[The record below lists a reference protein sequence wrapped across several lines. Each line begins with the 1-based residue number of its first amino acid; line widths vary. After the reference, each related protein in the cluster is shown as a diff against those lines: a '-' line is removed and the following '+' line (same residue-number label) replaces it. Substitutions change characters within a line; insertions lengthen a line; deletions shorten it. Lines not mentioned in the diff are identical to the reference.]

1 LKREADMNT
10 RQGVSAMVVILATAI
25 TVPGFA
31 QAPSIQD
38 DILIPEK
45 SQAPVAKSDHQRVVG
60 KVLAIDHERG
70 RVKLATD
77 EGVVVTEA
85 PDRTLRAI
93 RVGETVSI
101 PRSTS
106 EQPSALPRQ

>member
-1 LKREADMNT
+1 MNT

-25 TVPGFA
+25 TVPAFA

-45 SQAPVAKSDHQRVVG
+45 SNTPAPKSDHQRVVG
-60 KVLAIDHERG
+60 KVLGIDHEHG

-77 EGVVVTEA
+77 EGVVMTQA
-85 PDRTLRAI
+85 PAQTLRAI

>member
-1 LKREADMNT
+1 MET

-25 TVPGFA
+25 TVPAFA
-31 QAPSIQD
+31 QAPPIQD
-38 DILIPEK
+38 DIMLPAK
-45 SQAPVAKSDHQRVVG
+45 SQPPVSKSDHERVVG
-60 KVLAIDHERG
+60 KVLVIDHERG
-70 RVKLATD
+70 FVKLATD
-77 EGVVVTEA
+77 EGVVVTQA
-85 PDRTLRAI
+85 PARTLRAI